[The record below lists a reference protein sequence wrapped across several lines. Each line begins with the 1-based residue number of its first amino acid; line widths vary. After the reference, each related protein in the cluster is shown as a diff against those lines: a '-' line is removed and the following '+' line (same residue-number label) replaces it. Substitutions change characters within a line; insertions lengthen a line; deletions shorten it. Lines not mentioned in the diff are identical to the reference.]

1 MAAVAVITAGLLT
14 VAATPIALL
23 LTIGFAL
30 LGTVPVAVLLP
41 KPRPAQ
47 ERVHDARPVL
57 LRSGKP
63 ADAAHK
69 DPKSTGQPVS
79 KPLPPTIGQT

>member
-1 MAAVAVITAGLLT
+1 MAAIAVITAGLLT
-14 VAATPIALL
+14 VAATPMALL

-41 KPRPAQ
+41 TPRPAQ

-57 LRSGKP
+57 MRSGKP
-63 ADAAHK
+63 AKAMRK
-69 DPKSTGQPVS
+69 GPKSTGQPVS
-79 KPLPPTIGQT
+79 KPVPPSVGPT